1 MGNHRILTSV
11 LLGTLSAGALLFSL
25 GCNSTQAKQQP
36 AQQAMP
42 VKVHTVDLRPVPRMS
57 EYVATIKSRRSAN
70 IQPQVDGNITKIFVK
85 SGDHVS
91 AGQLLIT
98 IDPMK
103 QEAIVNQ
110 QRSTEAQLKA
120 TYEYNRS
127 ELERQK
133 ALYEAQVASKQT
145 YEQAVSNFEN
155 SKAAWESAKAAT
167 ISQQQQLGYYN
178 LRAPFNGVVG
188 DIPVRLGDYV
198 SSTTLL
204 TTVDENKDLEAYVYI
219 PTDLAGNIKMG
230 LPVQIVTSTGEP
242 IESTRIY
249 FIAPQVDNALQ
260 GILVKAPIHSS
271 LDRFRNSQLVK
282 ARVVWSTAPAP
293 TVPVL
298 AVTRIGGQPFV
309 YVAVADKNGHVA
321 KQRAVTLGET
331 IGNDYSITGGLQIGD
346 QVIVSG
352 IQFLN
357 DGVPVQ
363 PTS

>member
-1 MGNHRILTSV
+1 M
-11 LLGTLSAGALLFSL
+11 
-25 GCNSTQAKQQP
+25 
-36 AQQAMP
+36 
-42 VKVHTVDLRPVPRMS
+42 
-57 EYVATIKSRRSAN
+57 
-70 IQPQVDGNITKIFVK
+70 
-85 SGDHVS
+85 
-91 AGQLLIT
+91 
-98 IDPMK
+98 
-103 QEAIVNQ
+103 
-110 QRSTEAQLKA
+110 
-120 TYEYNRS
+120 
-127 ELERQK
+127 
-133 ALYEAQVASKQT
+133 
-145 YEQAVSNFEN
+145 
-155 SKAAWESAKAAT
+155 
-167 ISQQQQLGYYN
+167 
-178 LRAPFNGVVG
+178 
-188 DIPVRLGDYV
+188 
-198 SSTTLL
+198 L

-219 PTDLAGNIKMG
+219 PTDLAGNIKIG

-242 IESTRIY
+242 IESTQIY

-260 GILVKAPIHSS
+260 GILAKAPLHSS
-271 LDRFRNSQLVK
+271 LHRFRNSQLVK

-309 YVAVADKNGHVA
+309 YVAVADKNGHFA

>member
-1 MGNHRILTSV
+1 MKFV
-11 LLGTLSAGALLFSL
+11 LLSTLSLAALLFSL
-25 GCNSTQAKQQP
+25 GCNSTQAKQPP

-42 VKVHTVDLRPVPRMS
+42 VKVQPVDLKPVPRTT

-70 IQPQVDGNITKIFVK
+70 IQPQVDGTITKILVK
-85 SGDHVS
+85 SGDKVS
-91 AGQLLIT
+91 AGQMLMT
-98 IDPMK
+98 IDPLK
-103 QEAIVNQ
+103 QQAVVSSQ
-110 QRSTEAQLKA
+110 LSTEAQMKA
-120 TYEYNRS
+120 TYQYNQS

-133 ALYEAQVASKQT
+133 GLYEAGVASKQT

-167 ISQQQQLGYYN
+167 VSQQQQLGYYN
-178 LRAPFNGVVG
+178 LRAPFNGIVG
-188 DIPVRLGDYV
+188 DIPVRIGDYV

-219 PTDLAGNIKMG
+219 PTDLAGSIKMG

-242 IESTRIY
+242 IESTQIY
-249 FIAPQVDNALQ
+249 FVAPQVDNALQ

-271 LDRFRNSQLVK
+271 LDRFRNAQLVK

-321 KQRAVTLGET
+321 KQRAVTLGDT
-331 IGNDYSITGGLQIGD
+331 IGNDYAVTGGLQTGD

-357 DGVPVQ
+357 DGAPVQ
-363 PTS
+363 PSS